1 MRALSIIWSGWPGFA
16 QDLEV
21 RSEIAFTNFDFWS
34 TLDENFLIHFQKL
47 ECESFVMSH
56 NLINQIIGVMLRLRR
71 ALRKMN
77 CVSCEIAIF
86 SQSQFANSQFF
97 AIHFTTLRSTFSLIH
112 FEMNAFWQFDPHLMG
127 SFERLFF
134 ITKNKTGSNWYFP
147 LLQMYQTNFRS
158 GSKSTLLTRNSDCEY
173 YIQCGKVGEANGVN
187 ICQD

>member
-1 MRALSIIWSGWPGFA
+1 LRALSIIWSGLPGFA

-86 SQSQFANSQFF
+86 SQSQFAIFRNPFYNPVNQKWNWLKSKLQKVSYEF
-97 AIHFTTLRSTFSLIH
+97 HDDELTTSKFLSWKI
-112 FEMNAFWQFDPHLMG
+112 FW
-127 SFERLFF
+127 
-134 ITKNKTGSNWYFP
+134 KT
-147 LLQMYQTNFRS
+147 
-158 GSKSTLLTRNSDCEY
+158 
-173 YIQCGKVGEANGVN
+173 
-187 ICQD
+187 